1 MIEFSGFTEK
11 ANAALNDSIKTASV
25 MGHTYVGS
33 EHILCGLLSD
43 TSGVAGHILS
53 SQGISKD
60 SVLNKIEQSIGTG
73 IPTQL
78 GIGDFT
84 PRSKQ
89 ILENALTEAR
99 RENSSF
105 VGTEHIL
112 YAMLIDEECYGSV
125 FLREMG
131 ADISGSINDCT
142 CGSTNYKKAGDK
154 PFAKRK
160 DHVDGILS
168 KYGRDLT
175 VLASQNEIDPVICR
189 EKEIQRMIQTL
200 LRRRK
205 NNPCLIGESG
215 VGKTAIA
222 EGLALN
228 IVKGEVPEML
238 KDKRIFMLDIAS
250 MVAGAKYRGDFE
262 ERIKAALDEAANDKD
277 TILFIDEIHSIV
289 GAGSAEGAVDAA
301 NILKPLLARGEI
313 QLIGATTAE
322 EYRKYIEKDGALER
336 RFQPIIVEEPDE
348 KTTEHILFGLRDKY
362 EAHHKI
368 KISDEAIH
376 EAVKLSVRYINDR
389 RLPDKAIDLIDEA
402 AARQRLKF
410 LSETPV
416 LKQLEEKLR
425 QSRNEKIK
433 AIEAQN
439 FEEAAEL
446 RDREE
451 ELIQQI
457 DSAKTDCKSRGSN
470 YGTVDADSISE
481 IVSQWSG
488 IPVGRL
494 SSDIVSSLAD
504 LEKDLKK
511 EIIGQ
516 DKAVK
521 EVVRAIKRGRTGLK
535 AANRPIGSFIFLGPT
550 GVGKTQLCKSLA
562 KTLFGNEKALIRL
575 DMSEFMEKHSVAKI
589 IGSPPGYVGFENG
602 GRFAEE
608 VRRKPYSVILLDEIE
623 KAHPDVFDLLLQILE
638 DGTLTTSDGKT
649 VNFSNAVII
658 MTGNVGA
665 KEIAEKRVNI
675 GFGQETN
682 ENRSKERV
690 LSELKKIFRPEFLN
704 RVDETIIFET
714 LSVESAEAICRL
726 MLDDLCARAEETGIQ
741 LSYTDKA
748 VAELVKKGYDEV
760 YGVRPLRRTIITEAE
775 DQLAQALI
783 DGTLASGDVAVID
796 FDNCIKICSKDLS
809 ENKG

>member
-11 ANAALNDSIKTASV
+11 ANAALNDSIKTASI

-43 TSGVAGHILS
+43 TSGVAGHILTT
-53 SQGISKD
+53 QGISKD
-60 SVLNKIEQSIGTG
+60 SLINKIEESIGTG

-84 PRSKQ
+84 PRSRQ
-89 ILENALTEAR
+89 ILENALMEAR

-131 ADISGSINDCT
+131 ADITGSINDCT
-142 CGSTNYKKAGDK
+142 SSSTSTKKTGRT
-154 PFAKRK
+154 PFTKQK
-160 DHVDGILS
+160 NSTEGILS

-175 VLASQNEIDPVICR
+175 VLASQNGIDPVICR

-228 IVKGEVPEML
+228 IVNGDVPEML
-238 KDKRIFMLDIAS
+238 KDKHIFMLDIAS

-277 TILFIDEIHSIV
+277 IILFIDEIHSIV

-322 EYRKYIEKDGALER
+322 EYRRYIEKDGALER
-336 RFQPIIVEEPDE
+336 RFQPIFVEEPDE
-348 KTTEHILFGLRDKY
+348 NAAERILFGLRDKY
-362 EAHHKI
+362 ESHHKI

-402 AARQRLKF
+402 AARQRLRSF
-410 LSETPV
+410 SETPV
-416 LKQLEEKLR
+416 LKQLEEELR
-425 QSRNEKIK
+425 QSRNKKLK
-433 AIEAQN
+433 AIEAQDIDEASE
-439 FEEAAEL
+439 FHSKEE
-446 RDREE
+446 D
-451 ELIQQI
+451 LIQQI
-457 DSAKTDCKSRGSN
+457 DSMKADERNN

-481 IVSQWSG
+481 VVSQWSG

-494 SSDIVSSLAD
+494 SCDVLTSLAN
-504 LEKDLKK
+504 LEGELKK
-511 EIIGQ
+511 EVIGQ
-516 DKAVK
+516 DKAV
-521 EVVRAIKRGRTGLK
+521 ENVVRAVKRGKTGLK
-535 AANRPIGSFIFLGPT
+535 ASNRPIGSFIFLGPT
-550 GVGKTQLCKSLA
+550 GVGKTHLCKSLA
-562 KTLFGNEKALIRL
+562 KALFGSEKSLIRL
-575 DMSEFMEKHSVAKI
+575 DMSEFMEKHSVSKI
-589 IGSPPGYVGFENG
+589 IGAPPGYVGFENG
-602 GRFAEE
+602 GRFLEE
-608 VRRKPYSVILLDEIE
+608 VRRKPYSIILLDEIE

-638 DGTLTTSDGKT
+638 DGILTSSDGKK
-649 VNFSNAVII
+649 VSFSNTVII
-658 MTGNVGA
+658 MTGNIGA
-665 KEIAEKRVNI
+665 REITDKRVSM
-675 GFGQETN
+675 GFGQDPDEI
-682 ENRSKERV
+682 RSKERV
-690 LSELKKIFRPEFLN
+690 LSELKKVFKPEFIN
-704 RVDETIIFET
+704 RVDETVIFEP
-714 LSVESAEAICRL
+714 LSIESAEAICRL
-726 MLDDLCARAEETGIQ
+726 MLDDLCKRAGETGID
-741 LSYTDKA
+741 LLYTDKA
-748 VAELVKKGYDEV
+748 VAELVKKGYDKV
-760 YGVRPLRRTIITEAE
+760 FGVRPLRRTVVAEAE
-775 DQLAQALI
+775 DRLAQALI
-783 DGTLASGDVAVID
+783 DGELAECDSAVID
-796 FDNCIKICSKDLS
+796 FDGCIKIFSKSLS
-809 ENKG
+809 ENKR

>member
-11 ANAALNDSIKTASV
+11 ANAALNDSIKTASI

-43 TSGVAGHILS
+43 TSGVAGHILMT
-53 SQGISKD
+53 QGISKD
-60 SVLNKIEQSIGTG
+60 SVVNKIERSIGTG

-84 PRSKQ
+84 PRSRQ
-89 ILENALTEAR
+89 ILENALTEAH

-131 ADISGSINDCT
+131 ADIAGSMKDCT
-142 CGSTNYKKAGDK
+142 GSSSTKKASV
-154 PFAKRK
+154 PFPKRK
-160 DHVDGILS
+160 NHAEGILS

-175 VLASQNEIDPVICR
+175 VLASQNEIDPVIGR

-215 VGKTAIA
+215 VGKTAIV

-228 IVKGEVPEML
+228 IVKGEIPEML

-262 ERIKAALDEAANDKD
+262 ERIKTALEEAANDKD

-313 QLIGATTAE
+313 QMIGATTIE
-322 EYRKYIEKDGALER
+322 EYRRYIEKDGALER

-348 KTTEHILFGLRDKY
+348 NTTKRILFGLRDKY

-389 RLPDKAIDLIDEA
+389 RLPDKALDLIDEA

-410 LSETPV
+410 YSETPV
-416 LKQLEEKLR
+416 LKQLEEKLKL
-425 QSRNEKIK
+425 SRNEKIK
-433 AIEAQN
+433 AIEVQN
-439 FEEAAEL
+439 FQEAEVLREKEE
-446 RDREE
+446 D
-451 ELIQQI
+451 LIQRI
-457 DSAKTDCKSRGSN
+457 DNEKTDGKNSN
-470 YGTVDADSISE
+470 FGIIDADAISE

-494 SSDIVSSLAD
+494 SGDTVTSLAG
-504 LEKDLKK
+504 LEGELKK

-516 DKAVK
+516 DKAV
-521 EVVRAIKRGRTGLK
+521 EDVVRAVKRGRTGLK
-535 AANRPIGSFIFLGPT
+535 ASDRPIGSFIFLGPT

-562 KTLFGNEKALIRL
+562 KALFGSDKAMIRL

-602 GRFAEE
+602 SRFAEE
-608 VRRKPYSVILLDEIE
+608 VHRKPYSVILLDEIE

-638 DGTLTTSDGKT
+638 DGILTASDGKR
-649 VNFSNAVII
+649 VSFSNSVII
-658 MTGNVGA
+658 MTGNIGA
-665 KEIAEKRVNI
+665 REITDKRINI
-675 GFGQETN
+675 GFGQDTAES
-682 ENRSKERV
+682 RSKERV
-690 LSELKKIFRPEFLN
+690 MSELKKIFKPEFIN
-704 RVDETIIFET
+704 RVDEIVIFEP
-714 LSVESAEAICRL
+714 LSEKSAESICRL
-726 MLDDLCARAEETGIQ
+726 MLDDLCKRAKETGID

-748 VAELVKKGYDEV
+748 VTGLVKKGYDKV
-760 YGVRPLRRTIITEAE
+760 YGVRSLRRTIVAEAE
-775 DQLAQALI
+775 DRLAQALI
-783 DGTLASGDVAVID
+783 DGTIVEGDSAVID
-796 FDNCIKICSKDLS
+796 FDDCIRIFSKDLS
-809 ENKG
+809 GKRG

>member
-33 EHILCGLLSD
+33 EHILCGLLAD

-53 SQGISKD
+53 TQGISRET
-60 SVLNKIEQSIGTG
+60 VLNKIEQSIGTG

-99 RENSSF
+99 RENSAF

-112 YAMLIDEECYGSV
+112 YAMLTDDECYGSV

-131 ADISGSINDCT
+131 ADIAGSMKDCA
-142 CGSTNYKKAGDK
+142 SDNSKKTGGIAF
-154 PFAKRK
+154 PKRK
-160 DHVDGILS
+160 SHADGILS

-175 VLASQNEIDPVICR
+175 VLAAQNEIDPVICR
-189 EKEIQRMIQTL
+189 DKEIQRMIQTL

-228 IVKGEVPEML
+228 IVKGDVPDML

-322 EYRKYIEKDGALER
+322 EYRRYIEKDGALER
-336 RFQPIIVEEPDE
+336 RFQPITVEEPDE
-348 KTTEHILFGLRDKY
+348 NTTEQILFGLRDKY

-368 KISDEAIH
+368 KISDEAIR
-376 EAVKLSVRYINDR
+376 EAVRLSVRYINDR
-389 RLPDKAIDLIDEA
+389 RLPDKAIDLVDEA
-402 AARQRLKF
+402 AARQRLNAF
-410 LSETPV
+410 SETPV
-416 LKQLEEKLR
+416 LKQLEERLR
-425 QSRNEKIK
+425 QCRSEKSK
-433 AIEAQN
+433 AIETQN
-439 FEEAAEL
+439 FESAAKL
-446 RDREE
+446 RDSEE
-451 ELIQQI
+451 ELLLQI
-457 DSAKTDCKSRGSN
+457 DTAKTDQKNRGGH
-470 YGTVDADSISE
+470 YGTVDADAISE

-494 SSDIVSSLAD
+494 SSDIMTSLAG
-504 LEKDLKK
+504 LESELKK

-516 DKAVK
+516 DRAVEEVVKAV
-521 EVVRAIKRGRTGLK
+521 KRGRTGLK
-535 AANRPIGSFIFLGPT
+535 ASNRPIGSFIFLGPT
-550 GVGKTQLCKSLA
+550 GVGKTQLSKSLA
-562 KTLFGNEKALIRL
+562 KALFGSEKALIRL

-608 VRRKPYSVILLDEIE
+608 VRRKPYSVILLDEID

-638 DGTLTTSDGKT
+638 DGILTSSDGKN
-649 VNFSNAVII
+649 VSFSNSVII
-658 MTGNVGA
+658 MTGNIGA
-665 KEIAEKRVNI
+665 REITDKRVNM
-675 GFGQETN
+675 GFGQDMT

-690 LSELKKIFRPEFLN
+690 LSELKKIFKPEFLN
-704 RVDETIIFET
+704 RIDDTIVFEP
-714 LSVESAEAICRL
+714 LSIESAESICRL
-726 MLDDLCARAEETGIQ
+726 MLNDLCKRAEETGIK
-741 LSYTDKA
+741 LSYTDEA
-748 VAELVKKGYDEV
+748 ASELVKKGYDRI
-760 YGVRPLRRTIITEAE
+760 YGVRPLRRTIVSEVE
-775 DQLAQALI
+775 DKLAQALI
-783 DGTLASGDVAVID
+783 DGTLTVGDSAVID
-796 FDNCIKICSKDLS
+796 FDGCIKISSKDLS